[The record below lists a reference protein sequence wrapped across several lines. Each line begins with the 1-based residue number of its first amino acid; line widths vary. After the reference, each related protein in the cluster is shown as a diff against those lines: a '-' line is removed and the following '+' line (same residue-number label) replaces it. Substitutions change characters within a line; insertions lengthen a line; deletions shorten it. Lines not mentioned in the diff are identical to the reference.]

1 MRLGLS
7 IKITRDACAGLLT
20 LFSVF
25 VAGFGIFDTTIV
37 YATMVTLGGLI
48 GYLTLAE
55 PRDVGSNK
63 IISFDNLHIIL
74 AVIFIALIW
83 RWATIML
90 EQESYFI
97 FIERPDFIFGWL
109 GIAMLGYLTYRFFG
123 IPMLLVFAATIF
135 YALLP
140 DEYGGGDLNWES
152 LADRQWFTTDGVF
165 GRPLQVVSTTILIFI
180 VFGGVLQTSGAG
192 GVLLKMAFA
201 ATGRISGG
209 PAHASIVGS
218 AIFGMMSGAA
228 IANVV
233 STGVFTIPIIK
244 RAGFK
249 AKFAAAVE
257 ATASTGGQ
265 IMPPVMGV
273 VAFIMADVTGISYLS
288 IVVAA
293 IIPAIFYYLSL
304 FLVVLVECRKEG
316 IGPTPIEKREIITR
330 KDWLQSLAFWL
341 PLGTI
346 IGVLL
351 AGRTAQNAGFYALIV
366 AIVTC
371 LALFPKFRS
380 PTKWLEAIIVS
391 GKTAA
396 TLLIIVTTVGV
407 VIGIVNMTGIGLV
420 FADIIRTLS
429 GDNLFLALIMVML
442 GCLIMGMGVP
452 SVTAYLILALVMGP
466 VLENLGIAKISAHM
480 FMLYFGVLSV
490 ITPPVA
496 LAAFAAAPIAGSKP
510 METGFEAI
518 RLAFAGFIIPFMFI
532 YYPDILIIDGYTIYG
547 LVWASVCFLL
557 ATWMIGTGVARFEH
571 MKLPIWESV
580 LRVSLAIAILI
591 PEIWSTIIGGLLA
604 IILVY
609 LHAQQNKQQLKKTKG
624 GEKNESVK

>member
-1 MRLGLS
+1 MDLR
-7 IKITRDACAGLLT
+7 ITARVARDISATLLT
-20 LFSVF
+20 FFAVF
-25 VAGFGIFDTTIV
+25 VAGFGVFDTTIV
-37 YATMVTLGGLI
+37 YAIMVTLGGII
-48 GYLTLAE
+48 GFLTLAE
-55 PRDVGSNK
+55 TNENQNLK
-63 IISFDNLHIIL
+63 FISGPNIHILLTIL
-74 AVIFIALIW
+74 FIALIW

-97 FIERPDFIFGWL
+97 FIERPDFIMAWVA
-109 GIAMLGYLTYRFFG
+109 ISMMGYLTYRFFG
-123 IPMLLVFAATIF
+123 APMFLVFAAIIF

-140 DEYGGGDLNWES
+140 GDFGGGDLNWES

-165 GRPLQVVSTTILIFI
+165 GRPVQVVSTTILIFI

-192 GVLLKMAFA
+192 EVLLKMAFA
-201 ATGRISGG
+201 ATGRFSGG

-218 AIFGMMSGAA
+218 AVFGMMSGAA

-244 RAGFK
+244 KAGFK

-273 VAFIMADVTGISYLS
+273 VAFIMSDVTGISYLS

-316 IGPTPIEKREIITR
+316 IGPTPIEKREVITR
-330 KDWLQSLAFWL
+330 KDWVQSLAFWL

-346 IGVLL
+346 ITVLL
-351 AGRTAQNAGFYALIV
+351 AGRTPQNAGFYALII
-366 AIVTC
+366 AIISC
-371 LALFPKFRS
+371 LILFPQFRS
-380 PTKWLEAIIVS
+380 PKKWLDAVIVS

-396 TLLIIVTTVGV
+396 TLMIIVTTVGV

-429 GDNLFLALIMVML
+429 GGQMFLSLIMVML

-518 RLAFAGFIIPFMFI
+518 RLAFAGFIIPFMFV
-532 YYPDILIIDGYTIYG
+532 YYPDILIIDGYTVTG
-547 LVWASVCFLL
+547 LTAAIARFLL
-557 ATWMIGTGVARFEH
+557 ATWMICTGLARFERA
-571 MKLPIWESV
+571 KLPIWESG
-580 LRVSLAIAILI
+580 LRIGLAAAILT
-591 PEIWSTIIGGLLA
+591 PEIWTTIIGGGAALLL
-604 IILVY
+604 IY
-609 LHAQQNKQQLKKTKG
+609 LHAQTKKLKLQK
-624 GEKNESVK
+624 S